1 MQTIAGTQDQLN
13 ARTEEMCHYQKGND
27 CYQHGQWQEAIE
39 HYLEACE
46 LNSDSPAREKLKMVY
61 NILEFFNKD
70 IYGQ

>member
-1 MQTIAGTQDQLN
+1 MEAISHTLN
-13 ARTEEMCHYQKGND
+13 KTNRQAEETYHYQKGNE